1 MENITRYQAKLMELF
16 HLDKDIRIVG
26 HTYDDIFLQVPQT
39 GKNSWTYRE
48 YKYAVENDTN
58 LENGCNPIDSIL
70 ALDKW
75 SIERNGMNLW
85 DETVKM
91 NPDFLDFVD
100 KYEEE
105 THDEEVAARERAE
118 YEREM
123 LEIMEK
129 GDE

>member
-1 MENITRYQAKLMELF
+1 MELF

-105 THDEEVAARERAE
+105 THNEEVAARERTE